1 MNKIEIIVAIA
12 LGQISVLLAMLK
24 KLPQNDKTRKWI
36 VGLKIASGALSEIV
50 AEPDQNST
58 VL

>member
-36 VGLKIASGALSEIV
+36 VGLKIASGALSE
-50 AEPDQNST
+50 